1 MTYINRNPIYIL
13 MSSFDAISTPL
24 PNRLKD
30 GLDRIAAVLRA
41 DQWST
46 SNAVGLNP
54 TQAHVLSFLAGR
66 DTAGIRVKEIAAHL
80 GVSQPTAT
88 DSIAALERKNLV
100 HKTVAAD
107 DARAVGVRISDQGH
121 EMLKA
126 IGIAASATETA
137 LAMLAPAEQADLLL
151 LLIKLVRGLQ
161 LAGSIPVQRLCVT
174 CRHFRPN
181 IYSDADQPHHCAFV
195 NAAFGD
201 RHLRLDCGDH
211 EQADPATQA
220 ATWTAFDT
228 GSATLRA
235 PNPI

>member
-1 MTYINRNPIYIL
+1 
-13 MSSFDAISTPL
+13 MSLFDALSTPL
-24 PNRLKD
+24 PIRLRD

-41 DQWST
+41 DQWSM

-54 TQAHVLSFLAGR
+54 TQAHVLAFLAGR
-66 DTAGIRVKEIAAHL
+66 DGVGIRVKEIAAHL

-88 DSIAALERKNLV
+88 DSVAALERKRLV
-100 HKTVAAD
+100 QKHAANN
-107 DARAVGVRISDQGH
+107 DARAVGVRITNDGR

-126 IGIAASATETA
+126 IGMASSATATA
-137 LAMLAPAEQADLLL
+137 VGELAPAEQADLLL
-151 LLIKLVRGLQ
+151 LLIKLIRSLQ
-161 LAGSIPVQRLCVT
+161 LAGSIPVQRMCVT

-211 EQADPATQA
+211 NLADPAAQA
-220 ATWTAFDT
+220 AAWTAFDKRPA
-228 GSATLRA
+228 SLRA
-235 PNPI
+235 THPT